1 MNVVWYDGFKKKKT
15 LSGPSKEHQ
24 QELEVFISDLIHD
37 INEYDEILKDADIRE
52 ISESSFDDQE
62 IFEQNNLVKLIVTIV
77 RRKKIMS
84 KKKVKVSDSGSNKSN
99 SNENHVISVVVEH
112 HVVEGLQ
119 TIDEEEGGG
128 GGENQDDISEGGQR
142 YTTHWATKWTKEET
156 SIL

>member
-1 MNVVWYDGFKKKKT
+1 MT
-15 LSGPSKEHQ
+15 S
-24 QELEVFISDLIHD
+24 ELEVFISDLIHD

-62 IFEQNNLVKLIVTIV
+62 IFVTIV